1 MRSPYSAGRSPAV
14 LRILG
19 GAFCRDSINRAL
31 ALPSL
36 FGYTPLD
43 GQDLAAGSRL
53 RRINPSGMGEISAVE
68 TLTSDTDPSFS
79 CNHCDKWGDGI
90 PDASKPAVS
99 GFKQVLCD
107 DCRNPIYYR
116 APRFWRKLQR
126 LAHRYF
132 RSSRSAC

>member
-1 MRSPYSAGRSPAV
+1 MARGAV
-14 LRILG
+14 PQFFAFLG
-19 GAFCRDSINRAL
+19 GTSCRASINRVL
-31 ALPSL
+31 ALPAS
-36 FGYTPLD
+36 FRYTPLEIP
-43 GQDLAAGSRL
+43 DLPVESRL

-68 TLTSDTDPSFS
+68 TLTDPSFY
-79 CNHCDKWGDGI
+79 CNHCDKWVDGI

-126 LAHRYF
+126 LAYRYF
-132 RSSRSAC
+132 RSSRRAC